1 MTLTTEYM
9 HVHCCADCCPTGNKV
24 VFQIPTDSCEL
35 GHKQRAHFN
44 FSSDG
49 VGDLARDEPGQLMP
63 SSAPNYPGVVYDFPK
78 QVIKLRIGKTM
89 EMPGRKTKLE
99 YQFITPVTTY
109 DKVVPVKDTRTAQC
123 VPTCSP
129 CCPVY
134 PSCK

>member
-1 MTLTTEYM
+1 M